1 MGGRLEGSGDVSLQR
16 LAPLDR
22 AGPDALSVL
31 LAPRYLPAFRATQAG
46 AVLMPAH
53 LAPQAPHSIPR
64 IIVADAEQALLR
76 VAEAFAP
83 RPADGQGVAASA
95 EVAADARLGAGVVVG
110 PRAIL
115 EAGVVIGARS
125 VIGAGAWLGPG
136 VVTGEDCRIG
146 PHVVCHSGSRLGDRV
161 VLKAGAVIGGEGF
174 RYLRD
179 GDRHRRVPHLGAC
192 VLEDDVEI
200 GSGTCV
206 DRGSLDDTVIG
217 AGTKIDNLVQVAHNV
232 RIGRRCLIMATTG
245 IAGSCRIG
253 DDVTIAG
260 GVGVADHVVIGAGA
274 VIGAKS
280 VVFGPGVV
288 VEGAVVSGYPARPH
302 RAFLRAQAAL
312 YRLAPHAATLE
323 ALARQAEDRGE
334 ADGRAER

>member
-53 LAPQAPHSIPR
+53 LASQASGSIPK
-64 IIVADAEQALLR
+64 IIVTDADQAFLR
-76 VAEAFAP
+76 VAEAFAS
-83 RPADGQGVAASA
+83 RPEEGPGIAGSAAGEARQGT
-95 EVAADARLGAGVVVG
+95 GVVVG
-110 PRAIL
+110 PRAINA
-115 EAGVVIGARS
+115 AGVVIGARS
-125 VIGAGAWLGPG
+125 VIGAGAWLGAG
-136 VVTGEDCRIG
+136 VVIGDDCRIG
-146 PHVVCHSGSRLGDRV
+146 PHVACHTGSRLGHRV

-179 GDRHRRVPHLGAC
+179 GAGHRKVPHLGAC

-288 VEGAVVSGYPARPH
+288 AEGAVVSGYPARPH

-312 YRLAPHAATLE
+312 YRLAPHAAALE
-323 ALARQAEDRGE
+323 ALARQAGKDDE
-334 ADGRAER
+334 ADGRTER